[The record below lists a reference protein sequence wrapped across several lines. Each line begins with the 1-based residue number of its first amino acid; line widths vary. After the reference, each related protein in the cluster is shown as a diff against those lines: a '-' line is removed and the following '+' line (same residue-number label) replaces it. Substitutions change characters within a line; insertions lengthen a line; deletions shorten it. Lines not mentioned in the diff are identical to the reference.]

1 MLDTLRNAWRI
12 EDLRKKIVFTLIMLL
27 VYRIGA
33 FIPVPFIDASHIKS
47 LVGEGNL
54 LGLLDIIT
62 GGAFA
67 NYTIFAMGITPYI
80 NSSIIMQLLTVAI
93 PKLEQLSKE
102 GEEGQKKITQYTRYL
117 TIGLAFV
124 QSIGITYGLANQ
136 AGGQIMKYNSAW
148 VYFVV
153 ALTLAAG
160 TAFLMWLGEQITEK
174 GIGNGISMIIFAS
187 IVSRIPVAA
196 VSLWNLAF
204 EVGTISPWSLPFIV
218 IFIVALIAGVVF
230 IDMGQRRI
238 PVQYAKR
245 VVGRKVYGGQSTHI
259 PLKVNSS
266 GVLPII
272 FAVSLLSLPQT
283 IGYFFPDSGFY
294 RFIEAHF
301 SQSSAAYA
309 VTYALLI
316 VFFTFFYS
324 QISFNPIEVANNLKQ
339 YGGFVQGIRP
349 GKPTSDYLLRISNRI
364 TLVGSLFLA
373 AVAIIPIAVA
383 SITKIPM
390 YLQGT
395 SILILVSVALE
406 TSKQLEAQMV
416 MRHYKGFLK

>member
-1 MLDTLRNAWRI
+1 MWDTLRNAWRI
-12 EDLRKKIVFTLIMLL
+12 EDIRKKIIFTLIMLL
-27 VYRIGA
+27 VYRIGS
-33 FIPVPFIDASHIKS
+33 FIPVPFINSSYLKQ
-47 LVGEGNL
+47 LVGDNNL
-54 LGLLDIIT
+54 LGLLDIIS
-62 GGAFA
+62 GGAFG

-117 TIGLAFV
+117 TIVLAFV
-124 QSIGITYGLANQ
+124 QSAGITYGLANQ
-136 AGGQIMKYNSAW
+136 ALTNRTFWAF
-148 VYFVV
+148 FVV
-153 ALTLAAG
+153 AMTLTAG
-160 TAFLMWLGEQITEK
+160 TAFLMWLGEQITEN

-187 IVSRIPVAA
+187 IVSRIPIAA
-196 VSLWNLAF
+196 ISLWSMAF
-204 EVGTISPWSLPFIV
+204 TAQTVSPWSLPLILLFV
-218 IFIVALIAGVVF
+218 LALITGVVF

-259 PLKVNSS
+259 PMKVNSS

-272 FAVSLLSLPQT
+272 FAVSILSLPQT
-283 IGYFFPDSGFY
+283 IGFFFPESGFY
-294 RFIEAHF
+294 RFIQANF
-301 SQSSAAYA
+301 SQQSAPYA
-309 VTYALLI
+309 IVYALLI
-316 VFFTFFYS
+316 IFFTFFYT

-349 GKPTSDYLLRISNRI
+349 GKPTSDYLIRISNRI

-373 AVAIIPIAVA
+373 AVAVIPIIVA
-383 SITKIPM
+383 AFTNIPM

-406 TSKQLEAQMV
+406 TSKQLEAQML

>member
-1 MLDTLRNAWRI
+1 MWDTLRNAWRI
-12 EDLRKKIVFTLIMLL
+12 KDIRKKITFTLIMLL
-27 VYRIGA
+27 IYRVGS
-33 FIPVPFIDASHIKS
+33 FIPVPFVDSSFIKQ
-47 LVGEGNL
+47 LVGENNL
-54 LGLLDIIT
+54 LGLLDIIS
-62 GGAFA
+62 GGAFG

-102 GEEGQKKITQYTRYL
+102 GEEGQKKIAQYTRYL
-117 TIGLAFV
+117 TIVLAFV
-124 QSIGITYGLANQ
+124 QSAGITYGLANQ
-136 AGGQIMKYNSAW
+136 AMTNRTFWGF
-148 VYFVV
+148 FVV
-153 ALTLAAG
+153 SLTLTAG

-187 IVSRIPVAA
+187 IVSRIPIAV
-196 VSLWNLAF
+196 VSLWNMAF
-204 EVGTISPWSLPFIV
+204 VGQVMSPWALPLILVFV
-218 IFIVALIAGVVF
+218 LALITGVVF

-259 PLKVNSS
+259 PIKVNSS

-272 FAVSLLSLPQT
+272 FAVSILSLPQT
-283 IGYFFPDSGFY
+283 IGFFFPESGFY
-294 RFIEAHF
+294 SFVEKYF
-301 SQSSAAYA
+301 SQQSAAYA
-309 VTYALLI
+309 IVYALLI
-316 VFFTFFYS
+316 VFFTFFYT
-324 QISFNPIEVANNLKQ
+324 QISFNPIEVANNLRQ

-373 AVAIIPIAVA
+373 AVAIIPIIVA
-383 SITKIPM
+383 GITSIPM

-395 SILILVSVALE
+395 SILILVSVSLE
-406 TSKQLEAQMV
+406 TSQQLEAQML

>member
-33 FIPVPFIDASHIKS
+33 FIPVPFIDASHIKN

-153 ALTLAAG
+153 ALTLTAG

-324 QISFNPIEVANNLKQ
+324 QISFNPIEIANNLRQ

>member
-1 MLDTLRNAWRI
+1 MWDTLRNAWRI
-12 EDLRKKIVFTLIMLL
+12 EDIRKKIIYTLMMLL
-27 VYRIGA
+27 VYRIGS
-33 FIPVPFIDASHIKS
+33 FIPVPFIDSSYLKQ
-47 LVGEGNL
+47 LVGENNL
-54 LGLLDIIT
+54 LGLLDIIS
-62 GGAFA
+62 GGAFG

-102 GEEGQKKITQYTRYL
+102 GEEGQKKINQYTRFL
-117 TIGLAFV
+117 TVILAFV
-124 QSIGITYGLANQ
+124 QSAGITYGLANQ
-136 AGGQIMKYNSAW
+136 ALTNRTFWGF
-148 VYFVV
+148 FVV
-153 ALTLAAG
+153 ALTLTAG

-187 IVSRIPVAA
+187 IVSKIPIAA
-196 VSLWNLAF
+196 ISLWSMAF
-204 EVGTISPWSLPFIV
+204 VTQTISPWSLPLIILFLL
-218 IFIVALIAGVVF
+218 ALITGVVF

-259 PLKVNSS
+259 PMKVNSS

-272 FAVSLLSLPQT
+272 FAVSILSLPQT
-283 IGYFFPDSGFY
+283 IGFFFPDSGFY
-294 RFIEAHF
+294 RFIQAYF
-301 SQSSAAYA
+301 SQQSAAYA
-309 VTYALLI
+309 IVYALLI
-316 VFFTFFYS
+316 IFFTFFYT
-324 QISFNPIEVANNLKQ
+324 QISFNPVEVANNLRQ

-349 GKPTSDYLLRISNRI
+349 GKPTADYLMRISNRI

-373 AVAIIPIAVA
+373 AVAIIPIIVA
-383 SITKIPM
+383 QFTNIPM

-406 TSKQLEAQMV
+406 TSKQLEAQML

>member
-136 AGGQIMKYNSAW
+136 AGGQLMTVNSPW
-148 VYFVV
+148 IYFVV
-153 ALTLAAG
+153 ALTLTAG

-324 QISFNPIEVANNLKQ
+324 QISFNPIEIANNLRQ

>member
-1 MLDTLRNAWRI
+1 VLDTLRNAWRI
-12 EDLRKKIVFTLIMLL
+12 EDLRRKIVFTLIMLL

-153 ALTLAAG
+153 ALTLTAG